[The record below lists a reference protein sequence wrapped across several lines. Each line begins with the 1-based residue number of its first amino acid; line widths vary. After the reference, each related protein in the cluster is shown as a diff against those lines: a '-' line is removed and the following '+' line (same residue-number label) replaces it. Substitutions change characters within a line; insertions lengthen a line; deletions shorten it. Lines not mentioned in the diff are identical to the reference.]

1 MFKRLTCIALCL
13 CLLASATACNKDPS
27 SSEASGS
34 TPGQVDTGMKEG
46 EPAAPNDVFTLP
58 EVARSGDSA
67 PVIAGVSKQAG
78 PDDSVIVTGT
88 GFSESDTK
96 VYVYAQTTADN
107 GKATEAQFTV
117 AEDSTMQ
124 VLIDQALPYGMYGI
138 YVENANGTSNLAL
151 VNKPSIWWISLAAVT
166 AGDEVS
172 IYGENLTTEN
182 KGTSYVYLLSDDGKY
197 CQTEIISADPYRV
210 TFRVPEGLEDQKS
223 YTVRLH
229 NGHGGSEGFASAE
242 EKLNYHA
249 SALYNWEEGSQISVV
264 DHGADPA
271 DEKNDDSQ
279 AIQKAINAASDGD
292 TIYFPKGTYLCK
304 SNISSSKYLRFLG
317 ESTDETVIVA
327 GNDLKEYLFNVA
339 IGPTEFANLS
349 FEHLRKSGRIAC
361 GFIQMRGDGVATDLY
376 NLYIHDCDFAQS
388 VTPVSRSI
396 YFPISLISTYGAI
409 IDNNNFVATALMTGR
424 NAEKVFVRNNHLLG
438 YLYCGSTYYNQNT
451 IFMVDSDKYD
461 VSGNYLAGKDIE
473 TDDTGV
479 LDSDDLTT
487 GRAMAI
493 QGYANN
499 LYLSNNKFE
508 RTGLPN
514 DNAGE
519 QIMLENL
526 THKYFGE
533 IVSSTET
540 DLVMPD
546 SFTTQVAR
554 GDVITIVS
562 GTGKSQY
569 RSVTRM
575 KGKTITLDSP
585 WDVLPDE
592 TSLVLITRCFNNI
605 VIHNNTMDG
614 YTNYSEDPGA
624 TCGVQ
629 AYGGINNMF
638 ITGNHFKNMPYGMCI
653 STHWFTAAS
662 KERKN
667 KTGNIIYWSIIA
679 DNTIENVN
687 QGVRHNVVTDNSAAA
702 NELETSIGVLYRK
715 NSISNVT
722 DYIRESWKG
731 HGGVGIAMGTVD
743 AVDGF
748 KGTSGT
754 WPGKWLSGCLI
765 ENNVFSNCSAADVYF
780 YKHQGNTLVRNN
792 KGDDGEMQY
801 KVSALGEEPILV
813 NN

>member
-1 MFKRLTCIALCL
+1 MIKRLTCIALCL
-13 CLLASATACNKDPS
+13 CLLASATACNTNPDGS
-27 SSEASGS
+27 DVSGS
-34 TPGQVDTGMKEG
+34 TPVLVDTGMKEG
-46 EPAAPNDVFTLP
+46 EPEAPNDVFALP
-58 EVARSGDSA
+58 DVTRTGGSA

-96 VYVYAQTTADN
+96 VYVYSQTTADN
-107 GKATEAQFTV
+107 GNAMEAQFTV
-117 AEDSTMQ
+117 AEDTTMQ
-124 VLIDQALPYGMYGI
+124 VLIDGSLPYGMYGI

-182 KGTSYVYLLSDDGKY
+182 KNASYVYLLSDDGRY
-197 CQTEIISADPYRV
+197 CQTEVVSADPYRV
-210 TFRVPEGLEDQKS
+210 TFRVPDGLEDQKS

-229 NGHGGSEGFASAE
+229 NGHGGSEGFATAE

-249 SALYNWEEGSQISVV
+249 STVYNWDAGTQISVV
-264 DHGADPA
+264 DHGADPD

-279 AIQKAINAASDGD
+279 AIQDAINAASDGD
-292 TIYFPKGTYLCK
+292 TIYFPQGTYLCK

-339 IGPTEFANLS
+339 LGPTEFANLS
-349 FEHLRKSGRIAC
+349 FEHLRKSGRIEC

-376 NLYIHDCDFAQS
+376 NLYIHNCDFAQS

-409 IDNNNFVATALMTGR
+409 IENNNFVATALMTGR
-424 NAEKVFVRNNHLLG
+424 TCEKIFVRDNHLLG

-451 IFMVDSDKYD
+451 IFMVDSDMYD
-461 VSGNYLAGKDIE
+461 VSGNYIAGKDIE
-473 TDDTGV
+473 TDDTGR
-479 LDSDDLTT
+479 LDSDDLTA

-493 QGYANN
+493 QGYASN
-499 LYLSNNKFE
+499 LYLSNNTIE
-508 RTGLPN
+508 HTGLPN

-519 QIMLENL
+519 QIMLEHL
-526 THKYFGE
+526 GHKYFGE
-533 IVSSTET
+533 IASSTET
-540 DLVMPD
+540 DLVMPE

-554 GDVITIVS
+554 GDVITIVN

-575 KGKTITLDSP
+575 KGKTITLDRP
-585 WDVLPDE
+585 WDIVPDE
-592 TSLVLITRCFNNI
+592 TSRVLITRCFNNI

-629 AYGGINNMF
+629 AYGGITNMF
-638 ITGNHFKNMPYGMCI
+638 ITGNSFKNMPYGLCI
-653 STHWFTAAS
+653 STHWFSAS
-662 KERKN
+662 SQERKD
-667 KTGNIIYWSIIA
+667 KIGNIIYWSII
-679 DNTIENVN
+679 DNNTIENVN
-687 QGVRHNVVTDNSAAA
+687 QGVRHNLVTSNSAAA
-702 NELETSIGVLYRK
+702 IDLETSIGVVYRK
-715 NSISNVT
+715 NSFTNAGE
-722 DYIRESWKG
+722 YIRESWKG
-731 HGGVGIAMGTVD
+731 QGGVGIALGTVD
-743 AVDGF
+743 AADGF
-748 KGTSGT
+748 QGNNPT
-754 WPGKWLSGCLI
+754 WPGNWINGCLI
-765 ENNVFSNCSAADVYF
+765 ENNVFSNCSTADIYF
-780 YKHQGNTLVRNN
+780 YKHQGNTFLRNN
-792 KGDDGEMQY
+792 QGDGGEIQY
-801 KVSALGEEPILV
+801 KVSPLGDEPILV
-813 NN
+813 E